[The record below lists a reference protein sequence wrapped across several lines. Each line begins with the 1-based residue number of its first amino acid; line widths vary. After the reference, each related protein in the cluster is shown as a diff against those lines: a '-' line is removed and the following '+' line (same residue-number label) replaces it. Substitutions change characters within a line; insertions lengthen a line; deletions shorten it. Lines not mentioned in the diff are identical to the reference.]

1 MVATRPVAKTSTSL
15 ADGRS
20 LIYFDDRLSPGH
32 RELDTRD
39 LAESSIDPE
48 LRFDPLQ
55 EEWVIVASHR
65 QERTHL
71 PPLDECP
78 LCPSTPG
85 HATEIPAADYDVV
98 VFENRF
104 PSLTPT
110 PEITSYGGLLGV
122 AGGVGQCEVICFSS
136 DHETSFSYLSD
147 ERLSTIAD
155 SMVDRTQVLS
165 QIPGVEY
172 VLVFEN
178 RGSDVGVTLHHP
190 HGQIYAYPFIPPKP
204 KRSLDAAARYWDEYD
219 KCLFCAVL
227 EAELEDGRR
236 IVAGTANFVAYVP
249 SAARWPYEIHI
260 QPRKHVA
267 DLADLSREERG
278 ELLRLQADVTA
289 AFDGL
294 FAEPMPYL
302 STVFQAPVHKMR
314 DLAHLRI
321 EVVSPRRAPG
331 KLKYL
336 ASSESA
342 AGAFINDIVP
352 ERAAAHLRASWPAG
366 PNGDSTHG

>member
-1 MVATRPVAKTSTSL
+1 MVDARPAAKSTTNL
-15 ADGRS
+15 TDGRS
-20 LIYFDDRLSPGH
+20 LFYFDDKAGGDHP
-32 RELDTRD
+32 ELDTRA
-39 LAESSIDPE
+39 LGAFSSDSE

-71 PPLDECP
+71 PPPAECP

-85 HATEIPAADYDVV
+85 NATEIPAADYDVV

-104 PSLTPT
+104 PSLTSSPAAT
-110 PEITSYGGLLGV
+110 RGTDLLRV
-122 AGGVGQCEVICFSS
+122 ASSLGKCEVICFSS

-155 SMVDRTQVLS
+155 SIVDRTAELS
-165 QIPGVEY
+165 ELPGVEY
-172 VLVFEN
+172 ILVFEN

-204 KRSLDAAARYWDEYD
+204 MRALESARRFRARQGR
-219 KCLFCAVL
+219 CLFCAVL
-227 EAELEDGRR
+227 DAELDDERR
-236 IVAGTANFVAYVP
+236 IVAETAGFVAFVP
-249 SAARWPYEIHI
+249 SAARWPYEAHI
-260 QPRKHVA
+260 QPRRHVA

-278 ELLRLQADVTA
+278 EFLRLQADVIA

-294 FAEPMPYL
+294 FGEPIPYL
-302 STVFQAPVHKMR
+302 STVFQAPVNQMR

-321 EVVSPRRAPG
+321 EIVSPRRAPG

-342 AGAFINDIVP
+342 AGAFINDVEP
-352 ERAAAHLRASWPAG
+352 ERAAAELRAAWPRAG
-366 PNGDSTHG
+366 GPGHG